1 MDRSRLAEAPGG
13 DWPSARGRGP
23 FPARHSGHRPQ
34 PGSQRSPRAPG
45 AGGGYAEM
53 AVAAAASLHEIPD
66 HLSAEA
72 AVAMIGTGRTAVGI
86 LDLAALTAEDV
97 VLVMAA
103 ADGLGSLFVQAA
115 RNVGAVVVGVAG
127 GPEKVQRVRWL
138 GATAA
143 VDYLLPDWPEQ
154 VREALG
160 GKSVS
165 VVLDGVGGAAGRAA
179 LELLG
184 VGGRLVM
191 FGWSAGE
198 PTQVTTR
205 ELVSRGLMAM
215 WAMPRLPRRPGGLR
229 ELETLSLA
237 EAAAGRLVPL
247 VGPPFPLAE
256 AAAAHRA
263 LEGRGTVGK
272 VVLVAGSR
280 RVAGSG

>member
-1 MDRSRLAEAPGG
+1 
-13 DWPSARGRGP
+13 
-23 FPARHSGHRPQ
+23 
-34 PGSQRSPRAPG
+34 
-45 AGGGYAEM
+45 M